1 MANEIVNSSNANEVG
16 EGAKDVRGGGHGLGL
31 FALAAGAFV
40 FGASEFVMMGILP
53 QAALAMRA
61 SIPFAGNFISAYAIG
76 VCVGTLLLVF
86 GRRIPPRSLIVI
98 FMIIALVGNALS
110 AVAVNAPMMIVA
122 RFIAGFPH
130 GAFFGTA
137 TLIAKLL
144 AERGKEAR
152 AVSAM
157 VTGQT
162 VANMLGVPAGTLL
175 AEHVSWRLAFCA
187 LAVLAACTAV
197 VARFWIPF
205 IKPVADAGLRGQFR
219 FLRKPGPWFV
229 LVAVFAGN
237 TGIFCW
243 WSYVSPWL
251 QREGSWPS
259 NMVSMLMMLA
269 GFGMVVGGLCG
280 GRIADHWHAGATSSL
295 GQFVAMLGLLAV
307 FFVPG
312 NRVGTAVLTFVIS
325 FGLFFVSAPQ
335 QLLMAES
342 GKGGGELIGGA
353 AVQIA
358 FNFGNAVGSLVGG
371 AVLDATSMDYRYPA
385 LGGVPFAAVAVLLLA
400 LYALRYERGG
410 RAHMDV
416 SRTV

>member
-1 MANEIVNSSNANEVG
+1 MCAHYVGLSDEEIDALVARLSGERHERVVKQVPEPEIAAYEQRELDYPDPVEHRARTEVENSAHTEREWIDVYPKHVSPVIVPTFDTAVG
-16 EGAKDVRGGGHGLGL
+16 VAQFEPGALECADLTWGYSSQWNPRPMFNTRIESADKP
-31 FALAAGAFV
+31 
-40 FGASEFVMMGILP
+40 IW
-53 QAALAMRA
+53 RA
-61 SIPFAGNFISAYAIG
+61 SIEHER
-76 VCVGTLLLVF
+76 C
-86 GRRIPPRSLIVI
+86 
-98 FMIIALVGNALS
+98 IIACRQFYES
-110 AVAVNAPMMIVA
+110 S
-122 RFIAGFPH
+122 
-130 GAFFGTA
+130 GTE
-137 TLIAKLL
+137 TRVS
-144 AERGKEAR
+144 ER
-152 AVSAM
+152 
-157 VTGQT
+157 TGRTIKQQYVFT
-162 VANMLGVPAGTLL
+162 
-175 AEHVSWRLAFCA
+175 
-187 LAVLAACTAV
+187 
-197 VARFWIPF
+197 IPF

-251 QREGSWPS
+251 QCEGGWPS

-312 NRVGTAVLTFVIS
+312 NLVGTAVLTFVIS

-400 LYALRYERGG
+400 LYALRYERGD